1 MKPSQAMAKW
11 DSHSPGATYEPSE
24 SLDCMAKLEIN
35 RYSAT
40 ISAKKIITFL
50 HHYFSHYIRWYKIRS
65 YKKNKIQASPN
76 DRFGLKQKK
85 EAHQLAHKSSHLPD
99 NLFTSLQ
106 IIQQNSLI

>member
-35 RYSAT
+35 RYSTT
-40 ISAKKIITFL
+40 ISAEKIITFL
-50 HHYFSHYIRWYKIRS
+50 HHFFSHYIRWYKIRS
-65 YKKNKIQASPN
+65 CKKNKIQASPN

-85 EAHQLAHKSSHLPD
+85 RS
-99 NLFTSLQ
+99 TSTCTQ
-106 IIQQNSLI
+106 IISFT